1 MEHHH
6 HEHHHHALD
15 LKSTHRAFVI
25 GIVLNVVFVVVEAIA
40 GFVTDSLAL
49 LADAGHNLADV
60 ASLVIALLALK
71 LSAAK
76 SNERYTYGYK
86 KSTVLAAFINA
97 VILLVAVGGIV
108 YEALERI
115 LTPVPV
121 EGGVVVAVAGVGI
134 AINAITALLF
144 FRDKDKDLNIK
155 GAYLH
160 LAADAIVSVG
170 VVIAGIVIAYTQWY
184 WMDSAISLLVA
195 VVIFVSTWALLKST
209 IRLSLDGV
217 PHSINPT
224 EVAAQIAAVEGVAN
238 VHHLH
243 IWALST
249 TQNALTCHVVLCQQA
264 SLDDV
269 PRIKA
274 EIRARTQGL
283 GVQHSTI
290 EIESHSEL
298 CENNDE

>member
-217 PHSINPT
+217 PHGINPI
-224 EVAAQIAAVEGVAN
+224 EVAAQIAAVEGVEN

-249 TQNALTCHVVLCQQA
+249 TQNALTCHVVLCKQT
-264 SLDDV
+264 SWDDV

-274 EIRARTQGL
+274 EIRTRTQSL
-283 GVQHSTI
+283 GVRHSTI
-290 EIESHSEL
+290 EIENYSEL